1 MPTASRART
10 WTEKARRLPALVVLA
25 LLTSALDTAC
35 QAGLDCGSADHCDD
49 AAGGAGGNAGL
60 TAAGS
65 SPGGV
70 ANLGGG
76 VSAQA
81 GSNGAASNG
90 GSATNG
96 GGAVGGD
103 VSSGGNGGAV
113 GGNGAA
119 MAGNAGAGM
128 PNHGGSSPGGTS
140 GSTGSGGSAGSSS
153 AAGSGGKAGNGGTS
167 NGGGSA
173 GTSNGGKSSG
183 GTSSGGASGSSG
195 ASGSGGSG
203 QVDPYASARQTCV
216 DRVNQL
222 RATKGLG
229 AIPRLA
235 SAESCADGQAKTDS
249 QTGMAHSA
257 FNACLSQVQGWTGA
271 AQNECPGWGSV
282 ADTLSGCI
290 DAMWGEGPG
299 GGHYDNMVGD
309 YDDIACGFYTT
320 PQGKVWMVQDFWR
333 K

>member
-1 MPTASRART
+1 MPV
-10 WTEKARRLPALVVLA
+10 LVVLV
-25 LLTSALDTAC
+25 LVTSALDTAC
-35 QAGLDCGSADHCDD
+35 QAGLDCDSGKPCDD
-49 AAGGAGGNAGL
+49 AAGGNGVLSGGSGGL
-60 TAAGS
+60 TTAGS
-65 SPGGV
+65 NAGGV

-76 VSAQA
+76 VSAHA
-81 GSNGAASNG
+81 GSSGAAASNG
-90 GSATNG
+90 GSMASGGTAMGGDAASGGSGGAIGGSGVSGG
-96 GGAVGGD
+96 GGA
-103 VSSGGNGGAV
+103 SGGTGG
-113 GGNGAA
+113 GGTSGHAGAA
-119 MAGNAGAGM
+119 LGGM
-128 PNHGGSSPGGTS
+128 S
-140 GSTGSGGSAGSSS
+140 GSTGSGGSAGSM
-153 AAGSGGKAGNGGTS
+153 AAGGSGGKAGNGGA
-167 NGGGSA
+167 GGG
-173 GTSNGGKSSG
+173 
-183 GTSSGGASGSSG
+183 GA
-195 ASGSGGSG
+195 GSGGVAGGGG

-222 RATKGLG
+222 RASKGLG

-235 SAESCADGQAKTDS
+235 LAESCADGQAKTDS

-257 FNACLSQVQGWTGA
+257 FNACLNQVQGWTGA

-309 YDDIACGFYTT
+309 YDHIACGFYTT